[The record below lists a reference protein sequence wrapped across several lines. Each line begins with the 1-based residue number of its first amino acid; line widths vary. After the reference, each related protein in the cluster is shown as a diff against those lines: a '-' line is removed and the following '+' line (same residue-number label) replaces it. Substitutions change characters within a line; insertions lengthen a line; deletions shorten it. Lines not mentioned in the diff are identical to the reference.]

1 MTRYLI
7 HRQLANHTAFNCHY
21 SRLDTCPILLFIA
34 LVQSVLPGTDNR
46 AFDPG
51 IKVEIFPSPSF
62 LIFPNWTQR

>member
-1 MTRYLI
+1 MARCFILS
-7 HRQLANHTAFNCHY
+7 QVANQTPFNCHY

-51 IKVEIFPSPSF
+51 EIFPSPSF